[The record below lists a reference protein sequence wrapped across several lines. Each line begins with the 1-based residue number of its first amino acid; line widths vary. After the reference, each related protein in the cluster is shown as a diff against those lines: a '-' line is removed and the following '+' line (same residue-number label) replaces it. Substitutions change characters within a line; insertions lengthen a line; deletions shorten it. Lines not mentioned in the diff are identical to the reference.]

1 MTYYIQAI
9 KAKDKNFLLYPS
21 GVSTLYLR
29 FSSNTYIKIMKLL
42 ICYGN
47 EYISHAE
54 NVYIRGTF
62 YRNKNNYVQLLIY
75 KY

>member
-1 MTYYIQAI
+1 MFYSILV
-9 KAKDKNFLLYPS
+9 K
-21 GVSTLYLR
+21 VSILYLG

-42 ICYGN
+42 TMVIT
-47 EYISHAE
+47 ISHAE